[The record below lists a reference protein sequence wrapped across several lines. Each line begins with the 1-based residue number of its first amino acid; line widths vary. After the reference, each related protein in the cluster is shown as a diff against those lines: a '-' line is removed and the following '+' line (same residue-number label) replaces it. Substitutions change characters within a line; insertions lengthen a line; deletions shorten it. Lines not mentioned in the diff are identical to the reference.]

1 LFSTTFQYWCALP
14 FFFRSVRRRNMMRR
28 IYPHQAAF
36 GNRVGLHYSRFWLK
50 LKTPSLTDQSLS
62 RAKNLK
68 SRVFERES
76 AKSG

>member
-1 LFSTTFQYWCALP
+1 
-14 FFFRSVRRRNMMRR
+14 MMQR

-50 LKTPSLTDQSLS
+50 SKTSVVVNQVLNRQ
-62 RAKNLK
+62 KNLRI
-68 SRVFERES
+68 RVFDNES